1 MPGTPD
7 GPLRMRHLKAG
18 IIFLLTLL
26 AFAGYTP
33 QDVYNPQ
40 QVTRLALTLAMTEG
54 RLDIDDYA
62 ALTVDLAEHE
72 GHFYADKPPGLSL
85 LAVPGVA
92 LARQFLGVPTGV
104 LDREQ
109 FPIAMIVAVLS
120 TVGLLAALATAALYL
135 LCRRLGL
142 SDAAALFAAA
152 ALALGTPFFGWS
164 TAFFAHAATGSL
176 LLLALAL
183 AVRSRRRVSGWVAP
197 LLGLLLGYTLTTD
210 LVSAPAVAVI
220 ALYFLL
226 AERERR
232 WSRLVG
238 GSVGGVAGLL
248 PLLIYNQMVFG
259 SPFTLGYS
267 QVVGFEGMKQGLF
280 GLTVPNPAVIGE
292 VLFGLHRGLLPLAPV
307 LLLLPLGWWRM
318 AMRPD
323 MRALGAATLGV
334 ALSFLLVNASYF
346 YWDGGSSTGPRHLIG
361 MLPVLGL
368 VLAFGWPRGRRG
380 QVAALGLLGA
390 SVLISAACASTYMFA
405 DVRFPAP
412 FFYPILTGLISE
424 GVWVRMLNVLVP
436 CAGFLLLLKLREP
449 PSGPEGD
456 ELAARPFDA
465 PIEIELEQQRLDP
478 AGRNAG

>member
-1 MPGTPD
+1 
-7 GPLRMRHLKAG
+7 MRYLKAG

-54 RLDIDDYA
+54 KLDIDDYA

-85 LAVPGVA
+85 LAVPAVA
-92 LARQFLGVPTGV
+92 PTRTLLGAPTGV

-109 FPIAMIVAVLS
+109 FPIAMIAAVLS
-120 TVGLLAALATAALYL
+120 TVGLLAALATSALYL
-135 LCRRLGL
+135 VCRRLGVP
-142 SDAAALFAAA
+142 DAAALFATAG
-152 ALALGTPFFGWS
+152 LALGTPFFGWS

-176 LLLALAL
+176 LLLGLAL
-183 AVRSRRRVSGWVAP
+183 TIWSRGRADGWIPPV
-197 LLGLLLGYTLTTD
+197 LGVLLGYTLTMD
-210 LVSAPAVAVI
+210 LVAAPAVAVI
-220 ALYFLL
+220 GLYYVFG
-226 AERERR
+226 ERERLPA
-232 WSRLVG
+232 RLVG
-238 GSVGGVAGLL
+238 AGFGGVAELL
-248 PLLIYNQMVFG
+248 PLLVYNQLVFG
-259 SPFTLGYS
+259 SPITLGYS

-280 GLTVPNPAVIGE
+280 GLTLPDLVVMGE

-307 LLLLPLGWWRM
+307 LLLLPFGWWRM
-318 AMRPD
+318 WQRPD
-323 MRALGAATLGV
+323 LRPVTLVTIGV

-368 VLAFGWPRGRRG
+368 VLAFGWPSSREGRAG
-380 QVAALGLLGA
+380 ALAVLGA

-412 FFYPILTGLISE
+412 LLDPILQVIVHE
-424 GVWVRMLNVLVP
+424 GAWVRMLNVIVP
-436 CAGFLLLLKLREP
+436 CAGFLLLVTLRER
-449 PSGPEGD
+449 PSGAQRD
-456 ELAARPFDA
+456 ELPARP
-465 PIEIELEQQRLDP
+465 LDP
-478 AGRNAG
+478 AL

>member
-1 MPGTPD
+1 
-7 GPLRMRHLKAG
+7 MRHLKAG

-85 LAVPGVA
+85 LAVPAVA
-92 LARQFLGVPTGV
+92 LTRQLLGAPTGV

-109 FPIAMIVAVLS
+109 FPLAMIAAVLS
-120 TVGLLAALATAALYL
+120 TVGLLAALATSVLYM
-135 LCRRLGL
+135 LCRRLGVP
-142 SDAAALFAAA
+142 DAAALFAAA

-176 LLLALAL
+176 LLVALAL
-183 AVRSRRRVSGWVAP
+183 TMWSRGRAGVWIPSV
-197 LLGLLLGYTLTTD
+197 LGLLLGYTLTMD
-210 LVSAPAVAVI
+210 LVAAPAVAVI
-220 ALYFLL
+220 ALYYLFG
-226 AERERR
+226 ERERLPA
-232 WSRLVG
+232 RLVG
-238 GSVGGVAGLL
+238 ASLGGVAGLL
-248 PLLIYNQMVFG
+248 PLLVYNQLVFG

-280 GLTVPNPAVIGE
+280 GLTVPDPAVIGE

-318 AMRPD
+318 GQRPEL
-323 MRALGAATLGV
+323 RSLAGVTLGV
-334 ALSFLLVNASYF
+334 VLCFLLVNASYF

-361 MLPVLGL
+361 MLPVLAL
-368 VLAFGWPRGRRG
+368 VLAFAWPASRVG
-380 QVAALGLLGA
+380 QLGALMLLGV
-390 SVLISAACASTYMFA
+390 SVLISAACAATYMFA

-412 FFYPILTGLISE
+412 FFDPILNVIVFE
-424 GVWVRMLNVLVP
+424 GAWVRVLNTMVP
-436 CAGFLLLLKLREP
+436 AAGFAVLATLRER
-449 PSGPEGD
+449 PSGLQRD
-456 ELAARPFDA
+456 QLAA
-465 PIEIELEQQRLDP
+465 
-478 AGRNAG
+478 